1 MKFPERYKVLNNNT
15 FLKDEYSIIPIR
27 YEDRFKIMEWR
38 NEQIDILRQD
48 SLLTEE
54 MQDAYFEKV
63 VLNLFRAE
71 YPSQI
76 LFSYLKNDQIIGYG
90 GLVHI
95 DWKNKNAEIS
105 FLLDPSLNSTEF
117 YNVAFECFLDL
128 IEETAK
134 NIELHKIYT
143 YGYDLADYRFFPL
156 INKNFILEAILNE
169 QVLIN
174 ETLIDVKIYA
184 KIL

>member
-1 MKFPERYKVLNNNT
+1 MEFPKKYKALENNMFSSGNFT
-15 FLKDEYSIIPIR
+15 LVPIR
-27 YEDRFKIMEWR
+27 FEDRLKIMQWR
-38 NEQIDILRQD
+38 NEQIDVLRQNT
-48 SLLTEE
+48 LLTAE

-63 VLNLFRAE
+63 VFNLFNAE
-71 YPSQI
+71 RPSQI
-76 LFSYLKNDQIIGYG
+76 LFSFLKNEQIVGYG

-105 FLLDPSLNSTEF
+105 FLLDPSLNSIEF
-117 YNVAFECFLDL
+117 YNVAFESFLDL
-128 IEETAK
+128 ILEPAR

-143 YGYDLADYRFFPL
+143 YGYSLVDYRFFPL
-156 INKNFILEAILNE
+156 INKNFLLEAILKE

-174 ETLIDVKIYA
+174 ENLIDVKIYA